1 MNNEQVQ
8 TWCRLKQWLTATNL
22 DRGETWGESINQHS
36 RANAWADALTS
47 VQLSTTNPNNPQNTP
62 NPVNNYR
69 DNNPSFFAL
78 FSKSVSLQ
86 KQYIYVYGGGLAA
99 HALVRAILFVC
110 LCLCACVFLNI
121 CSPNKCSP
129 HA

>member
-36 RANAWADALTS
+36 RLRTATHVLRWADALTT

-62 NPVNNYR
+62 NPVNNSPI
-69 DNNPSFFAL
+69 NNPSFFA
-78 FSKSVSLQ
+78 
-86 KQYIYVYGGGLAA
+86 
-99 HALVRAILFVC
+99 
-110 LCLCACVFLNI
+110 VFF
-121 CSPNKCSP
+121 
-129 HA
+129 